1 MADTCAPVRPST
13 LYGMS
18 ENFGIATSIRRNAT
32 STPVGFAAK
41 RGRGN
46 QSCVLVRKGD
56 DSS

>member
-1 MADTCAPVRPST
+1 
-13 LYGMS
+13 MS

-32 STPVGFAAK
+32 STPIGFAAK